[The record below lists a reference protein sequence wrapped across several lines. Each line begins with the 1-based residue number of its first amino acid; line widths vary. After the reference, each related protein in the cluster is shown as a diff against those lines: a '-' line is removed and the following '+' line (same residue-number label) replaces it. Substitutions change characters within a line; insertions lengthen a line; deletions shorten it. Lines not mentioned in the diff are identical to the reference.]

1 MSRGALGKN
10 NWALFLMLLAG
21 IMLGGFIGNAAAG
34 VSGLSWLNYGQS
46 FGFASPIVLD
56 LGILVITFGLS
67 IKITIA
73 SIIGVLIAIIIYRL
87 FKFTRNRKSL
97 GRGKLLPEAF
107 CVCLMRGH
115 KSFRGHYPAPKL

>member
-1 MSRGALGKN
+1 MRSKN
-10 NWALFLMLLAG
+10 GWVLLIMLLSG
-21 IMLGGFIGNAAAG
+21 IVLGGFIGMLTAN

-87 FKFTRNRKSL
+87 I
-97 GRGKLLPEAF
+97 
-107 CVCLMRGH
+107 
-115 KSFRGHYPAPKL
+115 